1 MIGFLLW
8 CVVVALV
15 AGAVVAGV
23 ALLSRRAALGE
34 RREKWHDQTTG
45 PAGAMFNALF
55 LASFAL
61 SIVISWQNYTHAEST
76 VQDESSA
83 LVALYDDVGQ
93 LPDGAQLRGEIRDYA
108 SIVLTQEWPMMQ
120 QGGST
125 ESADTQLR
133 TMSAQLLSLPTDQDA
148 VQAARSETI
157 KELDQVDSARE
168 QRLRD
173 ANTTLPWG
181 LLVCVVVGAVV
192 VLGHGLLVGLP
203 HTLPSLIPLV
213 TEAAMIAGAV
223 FITFAIRQPYHGA
236 LDIDPDAIRHALA
249 TITSST

>member
-8 CVVVALV
+8 CVVVGLA
-15 AGAVVAGV
+15 AAAVVGGV

-55 LASFAL
+55 LAAFAL
-61 SIVISWQNYTHAEST
+61 SVVISWQNYTHAKSNVE
-76 VQDESSA
+76 DESSS
-83 LVALYDDVGQ
+83 LVALYDDVGG
-93 LPDGAQLRGEIRDYA
+93 LPIAGQLRGEIRDYA
-108 SIVLTQEWPMMQ
+108 TVVLTQEWPMLQ
-120 QGGST
+120 QGTSS
-125 ESADTQLR
+125 EAADQQLR
-133 TMSAQLLSLPTDQDA
+133 DMSAQLLSLPTDLDS

-157 KELDQVDSARE
+157 KELDQVDNARE

-173 ANTTLPWG
+173 STTSLPWG

-213 TEAAMIAGAV
+213 TEAALIAGAV
-223 FITFAIRQPYHGA
+223 FIIFAIRQPYHGA
-236 LDIDPDAIRHALA
+236 LDIAPDNIRHALVRF
-249 TITSST
+249 TSGT